1 MNLCVYIEYD
11 KTNILEVNLG
21 LLEKLNID
29 NEIKTFIDKTLD
41 DNITN
46 SYLYIGNIETT
57 TEKRNIEKIIVF
69 QNKNFNDILK
79 DNNEKIIV
87 LSPNFLNMNKKFFIF
102 SDNKNL
108 IKELYQ
114 TKRFKYVQMFQGLNC
129 IGMRGIKKSL
139 NFKSTFIIKI

>member
-46 SYLYIGNIETT
+46 SYLYIGNIETS

-102 SDNKNL
+102 SENKNL

-129 IGMRGIKKSL
+129 IGMRGIKVA
-139 NFKSTFIIKI
+139 